1 MESQMRSLILATMLI
16 LPAALFAQQP
26 APAPAPP
33 TPEQQLDKLQAR
45 FNDFAQLK
53 RYAADNQK
61 IGDPAP
67 DTQRVVFYGDSLTDN
82 WGRRFGKFFPGKPYV
97 NRGISGQT
105 TPQMLIRFQQDV
117 VHLKP
122 AAVVILAGT
131 NDLAQNTGP
140 ESPEMIHDN
149 FRSMVAIAKANHIRV
164 VISSVLPADHFPWH
178 AGLTPAAEIVE
189 LNKWL
194 VDFCKAE
201 HLVYLD
207 YYPALATPEGAMKP
221 ELAVDKAVHPNDA
234 GYALMEP
241 LAEVAV
247 AKSLAQPAP

>member
-1 MESQMRSLILATMLI
+1 MRSLILAAALA
-16 LPAALFAQQP
+16 LPATLAAQQMV
-26 APAPAPP
+26 PP
-33 TPEQQLDKLQAR
+33 PPPSPSPQQVQLDKLQAR
-45 FNDFAQLK
+45 FNDFAQLA
-53 RYAADNQK
+53 RYAADNAA

-67 DTQRVVFYGDSLTDN
+67 GTQRVVFYGDSLTDN
-82 WGRRFGKFFPGKPYV
+82 WGRKFGKFFPGKPYV

-105 TPQMLIRFQQDV
+105 SPQMLIRFQQDV
-117 VHLKP
+117 IHLKP
-122 AAVVILAGT
+122 AAVVLLIGT

-140 ESPEMIHDN
+140 ESMSAIEDN
-149 FRSMVAIAKANHIRV
+149 FRSIVALAKANHIRV
-164 VISSVLPADHFPWH
+164 VISSVLPADRFPWH
-178 AGLTPAAEIVE
+178 PGIAPAAQIVE

-241 LAEVAV
+241 LAEVAI

>member
-1 MESQMRSLILATMLI
+1 MRSLILVALLI
-16 LPAALFAQQP
+16 LPAFVHVQQSTP
-26 APAPAPP
+26 APSPAPP
-33 TPEQQLDKLQAR
+33 TPQQQLDKLQAR
-45 FNDFAQLK
+45 FNDFPQLA
-53 RYAADNQK
+53 RYTAENEK
-61 IGDPAP
+61 IGPPAP
-67 DTQRVVFYGDSLTDN
+67 GTQRVVFYGDSLTDH
-82 WGRRFGKFFPGKPYV
+82 WGRQSGKFFPGKPWL

-140 ESPEMIHDN
+140 ETMEAIHDN
-149 FRSMVAIAKANHIRV
+149 FRSMVALAKANHIRV

-178 AGLTPAAEIVE
+178 AGLTPAAQIVE

-194 VDFCKAE
+194 ADFAKAE

-207 YYPALATPEGAMKP
+207 YYPALATPDGAMKP

-241 LAEVAV
+241 LAESAI